1 MGQFPRSAYQALAMA
16 LYFPFEGR
24 YAYDVQRTITEQK
37 RDIKQTYA
45 KWQRLRDS
53 SGDIG

>member
-1 MGQFPRSAYQALAMA
+1 MELGIGTYQALAMA

-24 YAYDVQRTITEQK
+24 YAYGVQRTITEQK

-45 KWQRLRDS
+45 KWPRLRDS
-53 SGDIG
+53 SGDIC